1 MGLTALSIDIAA
13 AADPDRREAVDFLV
27 DSGAVY
33 SFAPRAVLERLGIVP
48 HGRQRFRLAD
58 GSTIERDPGD
68 ALFFYAGRCGA
79 APVIFAEPGDA
90 TLLGAVTL
98 ESLGLA
104 LDAVRRDLVPL
115 PMIVTRAAPTG
126 FSRSRYGE
134 RLSEEPTRISRGP
147 RT

>member
-1 MGLTALSIDIAA
+1 MGLTVLTLDVAA
-13 AADPDRREAVDFLV
+13 PHDPDRRESVDFLV

-33 SFAPRAVLERLGIVP
+33 SFVPRTVLERLGVAP

-58 GSTIERDPGD
+58 GSSIERARGD
-68 ALFFYAGRCGA
+68 AYFFYAGRRGA

-104 LDAVRRDLVPL
+104 LDAVRRNLVPL
-115 PMIVTRAAPTG
+115 PMIVAAARAA
-126 FSRSRYGE
+126 
-134 RLSEEPTRISRGP
+134 
-147 RT
+147 

>member
-1 MGLTALSIDIAA
+1 MGLTMLVLDVAA
-13 AADPDRREAVDFLV
+13 PHDPDRRENVDFLI

-33 SFAPRAVLERLGIVP
+33 SFVPRAVLQRLGVAP
-48 HGRQRFRLAD
+48 HGRQRFRVAD
-58 GSTIERDPGD
+58 GSTIERERGD
-68 ALFFYAGRCGA
+68 AYFFYAGRRGA

-115 PMIVTRAAPTG
+115 PMIVAAA
-126 FSRSRYGE
+126 
-134 RLSEEPTRISRGP
+134 
-147 RT
+147 